1 MSIRRMSFSLPATR
15 GGMTLLEILLAM
27 AVLAMVV
34 AMVSLSLSGSLDA
47 IEKTRTEGELYY
59 RAQITL
65 ERISEDLG
73 SAFLTDDIDFVGT
86 AGEGGGE
93 PVELLR
99 FGSMAH
105 IVFDP
110 ARELPGL
117 GRITYTLAPDNEGT
131 GFILYRRDTL
141 FRPGEQENTD
151 QATDHGFR
159 LCDRVRSLTF
169 EYVDREGGI
178 HDSWNGG
185 EVTDTENRTS
195 GLPAAVNCVL
205 ELWLDREKERFL
217 TFSTRILLPTGLLQG
232 QQVDEGEG

>member
-1 MSIRRMSFSLPATR
+1 MSILRKCFSLPATR

-73 SAFLTDDIDFVGT
+73 SAFLNDDIDFVGT
-86 AGEGGGE
+86 AGEGDGE
-93 PVELLR
+93 PARLLR

-110 ARELPGL
+110 AHELPGL
-117 GRITYTLAPDNEGT
+117 GRITYTLAPDTGGT
-131 GFILYRRDTL
+131 GSILYRRDIL
-141 FRPGEQENTD
+141 FRPGEFDNTD
-151 QATDHGFR
+151 QATDPGFR
-159 LCDRVRSLTF
+159 LCDRVRALTF
-169 EYVDREGGI
+169 EYVDREGGV
-178 HDSWNGG
+178 HDSWDGSEETG
-185 EVTDTENRTS
+185 AENLTS

-205 ELWLDREKERFL
+205 ELWLDKEKERFL
-217 TFSTRILLPTGLLQG
+217 TFSTRILLPVGLLQPG
-232 QQVDEGEG
+232 SGGGEG

>member
-1 MSIRRMSFSLPATR
+1 MTARRHCLRLLSAS

-47 IEKTRTEGELYY
+47 IEQTRTEAELYY

-73 SAFLTDDIDFVGT
+73 SAFPGDDIDFVGT
-86 AGEGGGE
+86 AGEGDGE
-93 PVELLR
+93 PARLLR

-110 ARELPGL
+110 EHELPGL
-117 GRITYTLAPDNEGT
+117 GRITYTLVPDTEGT
-131 GFILYRRDTL
+131 GFILYRRDIL
-141 FRPGEQENTD
+141 FRPGEQDNTD
-151 QATDHGFR
+151 QAADPGFR
-159 LCDRVRSLTF
+159 LCDRVRTLTF
-169 EYVDREGGI
+169 EYVDREGGV
-178 HDSWNGG
+178 HDSWDGG
-185 EVTDTENRTS
+185 EETGAENLTS

-205 ELWLDREKERFL
+205 ELWLDKEKERFL
-217 TFSTRILLPTGLLQG
+217 TFSTRILLPAGLLQAPAEG
-232 QQVDEGEG
+232 GEG